1 MNSMQKYE
9 FWLIVG
15 SQHLYGPETLAAV
28 EADARTIAAGLAERS
43 TGADNSSG
51 AGGSALPCRL
61 LFKKVAT
68 TSDEILALFREANA
82 SPTCAGIVTWMHTF
96 SPSKMWIA
104 GFAANRKPLLHL
116 HTQFNR
122 DIPWAT
128 IDMDFMNLNQ
138 SAHGDREHGFIQ
150 TRMKLARKVVVGHWR
165 NPSVAKRI
173 GAWMR
178 AACAFADGAASPVV
192 RFGDNMR
199 DVAVTEGNKVS
210 AQIQFGWS
218 VPGYGLGELA
228 RAVRGVSDAEIG
240 ALIAEYRERYIIAS
254 DLASDPRRFAR
265 VEEQARLELGMRSFL
280 ESKGAGAFTT
290 TFEDLEGLPQ
300 LPGLASQRLMES
312 GYGFGAEGDWKTA
325 ALVRAMKVM
334 GEGLEGGTAFMED
347 YTYHF
352 EPGNE
357 LVMGAHML
365 EVCPSIA
372 RTRPRI
378 EVHPLGIGGKADP
391 ARLVFETQTGPAIVA
406 TMLDLGDRFR
416 LLANLVE
423 SVEAPASTP
432 KLPVAKVLWKPAPS
446 LEESARLWIL
456 AGGAHHTSFS
466 SQATQEMLEDY
477 ARMVGVECVV
487 IGDGRDPRI
496 VEDRL
501 DREILT

>member
-1 MNSMQKYE
+1 MNNLMKYE

-28 EADARTIAAGLAERS
+28 ERDARSIAAGLAAS
-43 TGADNSSG
+43 PS
-51 AGGSALPCRL
+51 LPCKL
-61 LFKKVAT
+61 LFRKVAT
-68 TSDEILALFREANA
+68 TQEEILALFREANA
-82 SPTCAGIVTWMHTF
+82 SARCAGIITWMHTF

-104 GFAANRKPLLHL
+104 GLAANRKPLLHL

-150 TRMKLARKVVVGHWR
+150 TRMKLSRKIVVGHWQ
-165 NPSVAKRI
+165 NPVVAEKI

-178 AACAFADGAASPVV
+178 AAGAFADGAESPIV

-199 DVAVTEGNKVS
+199 DVAVTDGNKVS

-218 VPGYGLGELA
+218 VNGWGLGDLA
-228 RAVRGVSDAEIG
+228 RAVEGVTGAE
-240 ALIAEYRERYIIAS
+240 LRSLLDEYRECYDIAP
-254 DLASDPRRFAR
+254 DLAADPARFAR

-325 ALVRAMKVM
+325 AMVRAMKVM
-334 GEGLEGGTAFMED
+334 GEGLKGGTAFMED

-378 EVHPLGIGGKADP
+378 EVHPLGIGGKAAP
-391 ARLVFETQTGPAIVA
+391 ARLVFETQTGPALVA

-416 LLANLVE
+416 LLSNLVE
-423 SVEAPASTP
+423 SVEPPAPTP
-432 KLPVAKVLWKPAPS
+432 KLPVAKVLWKPKPS
-446 LEESARLWIL
+446 FEESARLWIL

-466 SQATQEMLEDY
+466 NQVTPEMLEDY
-477 ARMVGVECVV
+477 ARIAGVESVA
-487 IGDGRDPRI
+487 IGDGRDTRSLEAELERSI
-496 VEDRL
+496 RF
-501 DREILT
+501 